1 MLKKINLFINSHIVL
16 SAFLFVLFFVSIYTL
31 FFLFTAES
39 MQQVTVLSMG
49 YVAVFSIWQ
58 LFISV
63 IVIYVMRKTGV
74 FNINDFKFKGLGK
87 GFILAWFCVL
97 LSIATFIMLFIQL
110 PDNSLIV
117 PNILHI
123 STLIMHTLCIGIFEE
138 TLIRGL
144 TLNLLLKK
152 MGSSKKGILVACVI
166 YSVFFGIAHITNFML
181 GDSLLEVVGRIFS
194 TTALGLYFAVLYLR
208 TKTLWVPILVHM
220 LVNLS
225 SYIFNAIVSNDV
237 LEQMA
242 QAPEN
247 IWGNIINR
255 LLLTV
260 VFLIA
265 GFILLKKVKPND
277 VMA

>member
-1 MLKKINLFINSHIVL
+1 MLKKINRFINSYIVL
-16 SAFLFVLFFVSIYTL
+16 SAFLFVLFFVSIYAV
-31 FFLFTAES
+31 FFIFTADS
-39 MQQVTVLSMG
+39 MQQVAVLSTE
-49 YVAVFSIWQ
+49 YIAAFSMWQ
-58 LFISV
+58 LFVSV
-63 IVIYVMRKTGV
+63 IIIYVMRKTEV
-74 FNINDFKFKGLGK
+74 FNINDFRFKGLGK
-87 GFILAWFCVL
+87 GFILAWFCIL
-97 LSIATFIMLFIQL
+97 LSIATFVMLFMQL
-110 PDNSLIV
+110 PANSLIT

-123 STLIMHTLCIGIFEE
+123 SILIIHTLCIGIFEE

-144 TLNLLLKK
+144 TLKLLLKK
-152 MGSSKKGILVACVI
+152 WGNSKKGIIIACVVS
-166 YSVFFGIAHITNFML
+166 SVFFGVAHVTNLMI

-194 TTALGLYFAVLYLR
+194 TTTLGLYFAALYLR
-208 TKTLWVPILVHM
+208 TRTLWIPILVHM

-247 IWGNIINR
+247 IWANIINR

-265 GFILLKKVKPND
+265 GLILLKKVKPNE
-277 VMA
+277 V